1 MISKKI
7 VVGVT
12 GASGAPYVVR
22 FIQLLLESGSEV
34 HLAVSTLGRRLL
46 FEECAIHDI
55 DADSFGVSDFSD
67 RLFVYND
74 RDLGSRI
81 ASGTFVHD
89 GMFVLPCSS
98 NTLGAI
104 ASGITNTLVQRAA
117 AVALKERRRLVLA
130 HRETPLSPI
139 DLKNMCIVTNA
150 GAIIAP
156 LSPGFYMTPTTIPDL
171 VDFMAGKLVDL
182 VDIDHRLPV
191 RWDPVAEQ

>member
-1 MISKKI
+1 MKQKRI

-22 FIQLLLESGSEV
+22 FIQVLVGSGAEV

-55 DADSFGVSDFSD
+55 DAAGFGVSDFSE

-74 RDLGSRI
+74 RDLGARI

-139 DLKNMCIVTNA
+139 DINNMSTVTGA

-171 VDFMAGKLVDL
+171 LDFMVGKLVDL
-182 VDIDHRLPV
+182 VDIDHEMPV
-191 RWDPVAEQ
+191 RWDPVGG

>member
-1 MISKKI
+1 MKQKRI
-7 VVGVT
+7 VVGIT

-22 FIQLLLESGSEV
+22 FIQVLLESGAEV

-55 DADSFGVSDFSD
+55 DATGFSVGDFSEQ
-67 RLFVYND
+67 LFVYND
-74 RDLGSRI
+74 RDLGARI

-117 AVALKERRRLVLA
+117 AVVLKERRRLVLA
-130 HRETPLSPI
+130 HRETPLSLI
-139 DLKNMCIVTNA
+139 DIKNMSTVTEA
-150 GAIIAP
+150 GAIVAP

-171 VDFMAGKLVDL
+171 VDFMVGKLVDL
-182 VDIDHRLPV
+182 ADIDHEMPV
-191 RWDPVAEQ
+191 RWDPVVKQ